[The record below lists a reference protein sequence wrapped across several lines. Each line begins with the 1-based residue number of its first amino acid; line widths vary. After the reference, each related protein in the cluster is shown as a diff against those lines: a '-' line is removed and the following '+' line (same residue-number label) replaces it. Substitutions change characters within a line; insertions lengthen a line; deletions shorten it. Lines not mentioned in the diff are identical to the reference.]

1 MRRRGDARR
10 RLADL
15 PARHAAL
22 RRAKTVH
29 LIRHHQAGEVEEAAA
44 GRRHS
49 YVAMEPDSLCRLCG
63 QGDSARR
70 SAGTNK
76 LPKSTALSE
85 IEAAPAPQPAP
96 SPAEPR
102 QRNWRDYA
110 LLLAL
115 ACCWSSTYPLTKI
128 GLVSIPP
135 ITFIS
140 ARSLIA
146 ALFLLVVLRIRGL
159 RLPTDARAWKLFAQQ
174 QTINSTIPF
183 LMITWAQQYVPA
195 STTVVLASTTPIFA
209 FLITWGI
216 TRHEPATL
224 LKLVGAILGLAGT
237 AAIIGLDALGG
248 LSSDLI
254 AEMAILLATVSFA
267 CATIFGLRLSE
278 SEPMV
283 VAAGSLLFGGCVLL
297 PLSLILEHPWTL
309 RPTPQALAAAATMG
323 IFSSAL
329 GLMLFYMCL
338 QRLGTITTNAQGY
351 LRIPIGVGLSVLLLG
366 ESVPQNLALGLVLV
380 MAGVAAMTVPGD
392 ALRRAMRRLRGCQPL
407 LQLFLISQQLLEFLD
422 VARDELLE
430 HIGRVLAGVRRDGG
444 EIGKTFFHRLAL
456 DGGLRRSVELRDD
469 IGWRALGREQAVPAL
484 RLEIGEACF

>member
-1 MRRRGDARR
+1 
-10 RLADL
+10 
-15 PARHAAL
+15 
-22 RRAKTVH
+22 
-29 LIRHHQAGEVEEAAA
+29 
-44 GRRHS
+44 
-49 YVAMEPDSLCRLCG
+49 
-63 QGDSARR
+63 
-70 SAGTNK
+70 

-85 IEAAPAPQPAP
+85 IEAAPAPQPAL
-96 SPAEPR
+96 SPAPPR
-102 QRNWRDYA
+102 QGNWRDYA

-128 GLVSIPP
+128 GLGSIPP

-146 ALFLLVVLRIRGL
+146 AAFLLVVLRIRGL
-159 RLPTDARAWKLFAQQ
+159 RLPTDAKAWKLFAQQ

-224 LKLVGAILGLAGT
+224 LKLLGAILGLAGT

-254 AEMAILLATVSFA
+254 AEMAILLATISFA

-278 SEPMV
+278 YEPMV
-283 VAAGSLLFGGCVLL
+283 VAAGSLLFGGFVLL
-297 PLSLILEHPWTL
+297 PLAMIVEHPWTL
-309 RPTPQALAAAATMG
+309 RPTPQALAAVATMG

-338 QRLGTITTNAQGY
+338 QRLGTLTTNAQGY

-366 ESVPQNLALGLVLV
+366 ESVPPNLALGLVLV
-380 MAGVAAMTVPGD
+380 MAGVAAMTVPGG
-392 ALRRAMRRLRGCQPL
+392 ALRRALRRLRG
-407 LQLFLISQQLLEFLD
+407 
-422 VARDELLE
+422 R
-430 HIGRVLAGVRRDGG
+430 
-444 EIGKTFFHRLAL
+444 
-456 DGGLRRSVELRDD
+456 
-469 IGWRALGREQAVPAL
+469 
-484 RLEIGEACF
+484 

>member
-1 MRRRGDARR
+1 
-10 RLADL
+10 
-15 PARHAAL
+15 
-22 RRAKTVH
+22 
-29 LIRHHQAGEVEEAAA
+29 
-44 GRRHS
+44 
-49 YVAMEPDSLCRLCG
+49 
-63 QGDSARR
+63 
-70 SAGTNK
+70 

-128 GLVSIPP
+128 GLGSIPP

-146 ALFLLVVLRIRGL
+146 AAFLFVVLRIRGL
-159 RLPTDARAWKLFAQQ
+159 RLPTDAKAWKLFAQQ

-224 LKLVGAILGLAGT
+224 LKLLGAILGLAGT

-248 LSSDLI
+248 LSSDI
-254 AEMAILLATVSFA
+254 VAEMAILLATISFA

-278 SEPMV
+278 YDPMV

-309 RPTPQALAAAATMG
+309 RPTPQALAAVTTMG

-338 QRLGTITTNAQGY
+338 QRLGTLTTNAQGY

-366 ESVPQNLALGLVLV
+366 EAVPPNLVLGLVLV
-380 MAGVAAMTVPGD
+380 MAGVAAMTVPAD
-392 ALRRAMRRLRGCQPL
+392 AYRRAIQRLRG
-407 LQLFLISQQLLEFLD
+407 
-422 VARDELLE
+422 
-430 HIGRVLAGVRRDGG
+430 G
-444 EIGKTFFHRLAL
+444 
-456 DGGLRRSVELRDD
+456 
-469 IGWRALGREQAVPAL
+469 
-484 RLEIGEACF
+484 